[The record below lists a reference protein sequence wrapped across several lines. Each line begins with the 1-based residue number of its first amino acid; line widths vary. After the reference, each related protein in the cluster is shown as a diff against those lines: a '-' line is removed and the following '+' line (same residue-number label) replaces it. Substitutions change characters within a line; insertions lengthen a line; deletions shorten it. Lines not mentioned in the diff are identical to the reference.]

1 MNKRSISDQEADG
14 LLIWATWSGLFA
26 IAWLLPTR
34 TPPWSTFYHE
44 ALTAGCFLVAGW
56 WAVLR
61 PLMSP
66 PAPAALRSV
75 ELGGS
80 ALLLFGLAAVPL
92 IQAARGLL
100 VFPTESFVYASYL
113 LALFFAIVMAHHAQ
127 RHSPWVLVQAVM
139 AGIVIA
145 ALISAGLA
153 LYQRLGLTWL
163 GLIAPDP
170 AWDRATANLGQPNNL
185 STLLCLGL
193 AGIWW
198 GFLRRHI
205 GPAVGLLAAGLL
217 LVGICLT
224 GSRTGLLAL
233 LVFPLAMAFGWRAV
247 GGAARAGAMLALVAW
262 LLVVWAVL
270 AFFPPEFLMS
280 GGRGAAE
287 QASGGYRP
295 LMWSHVLDAIAQKP
309 WAGWGWN
316 QILMARTEMA
326 SLHPDDKVIFSYA
339 HNLVLDLLMWNGVP
353 LGLTIVFLAA
363 WWWIASL
370 RQAVDAEHWVLLA
383 ALAVLGTHALLEF
396 PHAYLFFL
404 LPAAV
409 FLGALDG
416 DLGSA
421 LRLQVNRWWML
432 GGLAAVTVLLVLIF
446 RDYQEVE
453 QVERSWQ
460 MYEANIGRTGNLP
473 DPAKPLVLQGL
484 ADADEL
490 LRKRPRAD
498 IPVEELK
505 RWREALTRYPAA
517 GALARYAQAA
527 SMNGQP
533 QEAEWALT
541 TLCQFGSDSLC
552 AQARSEWAAFNA
564 AQVTGKSPIA
574 N

>member
-1 MNKRSISDQEADG
+1 MNPHRNSDQLADG

-44 ALTAGCFLVAGW
+44 ALTAGCFLAAAW
-56 WAVLR
+56 WALLR
-61 PLMSP
+61 PLMSS

-92 IQAARGLL
+92 IQAGLGLL

-113 LALFFAIVMAHHAQ
+113 LALSFAIVMAHHAQ
-127 RHSPWVLVQAVM
+127 RHSPWVLVQAVL

-145 ALISAGLA
+145 ALVSAGLA

-170 AWDRATANLGQPNNL
+170 AWGRATANLGQPNNL

-193 AGIWW
+193 AGLWW

-205 GPAVGLLAAGLL
+205 GPVVGLLAAGLL
-217 LVGICLT
+217 LVGIVLT

-247 GGAARAGAMLALVAW
+247 GGAARAGAMLVLAAW
-262 LLVVWAVL
+262 LLVVWTVL
-270 AFFPPEFLMS
+270 TFFPPEFLMS
-280 GGRGAAE
+280 GGRNAVE

-295 LMWSHVLDAIAQKP
+295 LMWSHMLDAIAQKP
-309 WAGWGWN
+309 WTGWGWN
-316 QILMARTEMA
+316 QILLARTEMA
-326 SLHPDDKVIFSYA
+326 ALYPDDKVIFSYA
-339 HNLVLDLLMWNGVP
+339 HNLVLDLVMWNGVP
-353 LGLTIVFLAA
+353 LGLAIVFLAA
-363 WWWIASL
+363 WWLIAST

-409 FLGALDG
+409 FVGAMDG
-416 DLGSA
+416 ELGSV
-421 LRLQVNRWWML
+421 LRLRVNRWWML
-432 GGLAAVTVLLVLIF
+432 GGLVAASVLLVAIF
-446 RDYQEVE
+446 RDYQEIERVE
-453 QVERSWQ
+453 VSWQ
-460 MYEANIGRTGNLP
+460 MYEANIGRTGSLP
-473 DPAKPLVLQGL
+473 KAASPVVLRGL
-484 ADADEL
+484 ADADEQ
-490 LRKRPRAD
+490 LRKRPGAD
-498 IPVEELK
+498 MPAEELN

-517 GALARYAQAA
+517 GGLARYAQAA

-533 QEAEWALT
+533 QEAEWALA
-541 TLCQFGSDSLC
+541 TLCQFGSEDLC
-552 AQARSEWAAFNA
+552 AQARSEWLAFT
-564 AQVTGKSPIA
+564 AQQPPAKPTNG